1 MTINRRG
8 GKHKHFKRTR
18 NNTGEDKQNPKNI
31 EKAMVQYS
39 EYYAIILKSLG
50 NKRFEIR
57 VVDTLW
63 KGKKRIFNASL
74 RGSKKMRRFRSI
86 LSRGAQNNRLIKIGY
101 DESISLIDVIHAFHD
116 WESIY
121 LQDEKR
127 EDGER
132 RIILDTYEDNNSSFK
147 FDLVSNN
154 NENQFKGN
162 KKEKNSISI
171 KDLTGIPSSDEEDEE
186 YNFAALNP
194 QKYKKDNKYN
204 SIPNKEIDDNFIDN
218 I

>member
-1 MTINRRG
+1 MTINRKG

-18 NNTGEDKQNPKNI
+18 NTGEDKQNPKNI
-31 EKAMVQYS
+31 EKTMLGFS
-39 EYYAIILKSLG
+39 EYYAIVLKSLG

-63 KGKKRIFNASL
+63 KGKKKIFNASL
-74 RGSKKMRRFRSI
+74 RGSKKMRKFRS
-86 LSRGAQNNRLIKIGY
+86 LLTRGAQNNRLVKIGY
-101 DESISLIDVIHAFHD
+101 DESISLVDVIHVYHD

-127 EDGER
+127 EDGEE
-132 RIILDTYEDNNSSFK
+132 RIILNTKEDNMSSFK
-147 FDLVSNN
+147 FDKVSNKN
-154 NENQFKGN
+154 VNRFD
-162 KKEKNSISI
+162 KKKKKSISI
-171 KDLTGIPSSDEEDEE
+171 KELTGIPSSDDEEEE

-204 SIPNKEIDDNFIDN
+204 SISNKEIDDDFIDN